1 MVDLESHGIEIIV
14 CSGKWW
20 EVKVNFVRLVTAE
33 CQKQGEYKTSVRV
46 NINEL
51 SLTQFKRL
59 LRDYYTADLW
69 TCYNVEDPRTW
80 KTICLKCN
88 YAHTLLTSL
97 VTCCF

>member
-33 CQKQGEYKTSVRV
+33 CQKQGECKTFVRV
-46 NINEL
+46 KSNKL
-51 SLTQFKRL
+51 SLAQFKRL
-59 LRDYYTADLW
+59 LRDYYTASLW
-69 TCYNVEDPRTW
+69 TCYNVEDPRKR

-88 YAHTLLTSL
+88 YACTLTSR